1 MNSEYNKE
9 HIYDSQLKELLDKID
24 IICRQEQIPYFFT
37 CAIKNDEQ
45 DTKYHSEML
54 STLKSDRIL
63 KNDIIAECLKLLRGY
78 HTTLSAN
85 VSTSLK
91 NAENIK
97 LTMSD
102 EDILDNIM
110 HKAAVEEMGK
120 NDSGNDNSTDLST
133 ELSADDNASIE
144 LECLHKE
151 D

>member
-1 MNSEYNKE
+1 MEGNNMNSEYNKE
-9 HIYDSQLKELLDKID
+9 HIFDSQLKELLDKID

-78 HTTLSAN
+78 HTTLGAN

-91 NAENIK
+91 V
-97 LTMSD
+97 S
-102 EDILDNIM
+102 
-110 HKAAVEEMGK
+110 KAGLFAVGLVK
-120 NDSGNDNSTDLST
+120 FITT
-133 ELSADDNASIE
+133 ETCGRLFSPVFRSIHCS
-144 LECLHKE
+144 L
-151 D
+151 

>member
-9 HIYDSQLKELLDKID
+9 HIFDSQLKELLDKID

-102 EDILDNIM
+102 EDILDIFTCSLIY
-110 HKAAVEEMGK
+110 KL
-120 NDSGNDNSTDLST
+120 LST
-133 ELSADDNASIE
+133 RPGEQKAQKAG
-144 LECLHKE
+144 
-151 D
+151 

>member
-1 MNSEYNKE
+1 MEGNNMNSEYNKE
-9 HIYDSQLKELLDKID
+9 HIFDSQLKELLDKID

-102 EDILDNIM
+102 EDILDIFTCSLIY
-110 HKAAVEEMGK
+110 KL
-120 NDSGNDNSTDLST
+120 LST
-133 ELSADDNASIE
+133 RPGEQKAQKAG
-144 LECLHKE
+144 
-151 D
+151 